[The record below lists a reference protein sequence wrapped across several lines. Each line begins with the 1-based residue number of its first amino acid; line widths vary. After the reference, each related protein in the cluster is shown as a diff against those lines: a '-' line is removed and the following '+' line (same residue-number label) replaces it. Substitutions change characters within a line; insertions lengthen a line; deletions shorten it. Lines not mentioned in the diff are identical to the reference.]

1 MNVLAR
7 NEFNFVALF
16 PRFRAGTRVHSR
28 MVLNESDRKSV
39 LEALEDVRPYI
50 VEMLLVERLIGE
62 CTESS
67 HSLNEFV
74 TRLEH
79 CEINLDDS
87 VSRTDLRIY
96 LGRLRRKLRD

>member
-1 MNVLAR
+1 
-7 NEFNFVALF
+7 
-16 PRFRAGTRVHSR
+16 

-39 LEALEDVRPYI
+39 LEALGDVRPYI
-50 VEMLLVERLIGE
+50 VEIPSTERLIDE
-62 CTESS
+62 YTESS

-79 CEINLDDS
+79 HENNLDDS

-96 LGRLRRKLRD
+96 LDRLRRKLRK